1 MHEHS
6 HDDGPEFPDL
16 AHLPSDP
23 ALRVRALESL
33 LTEKGLVRPETI
45 DAFIEKFEHEVG
57 PHNGAR
63 VVARAWVDPA
73 FRERLL
79 ADATSAIGEL
89 GLLGAQ
95 TSDVVAVENGPG
107 VHNLVVCTLCS
118 CYPWTLL
125 GIPPAWYKSYA
136 YRARAV
142 REPRE
147 VLREFGVEL
156 GEDVEV
162 QVWDSTAE
170 VRYLVVPERP
180 AGTGQLSEDE
190 LAALVSRDAMVG
202 AARVEA

>member
-79 ADATSAIGEL
+79 ADATTAIGEL
-89 GLLGAQ
+89 DLLGAQ
-95 TSDVVAVENGPG
+95 TSDVVAVD
-107 VHNLVVCTLCS
+107 
-118 CYPWTLL
+118 
-125 GIPPAWYKSYA
+125 
-136 YRARAV
+136 RAMSGRLSIKQVAV
-142 REPRE
+142 
-147 VLREFGVEL
+147 
-156 GEDVEV
+156 GEDHTLALGDIGKVFWRSPTWPASPFLPYVSPVSPLYSISHV
-162 QVWDSTAE
+162 Q
-170 VRYLVVPERP
+170 P
-180 AGTGQLSEDE
+180 TGQPAVHRLQ
-190 LAALVSRDAMVG
+190 RF
-202 AARVEA
+202 